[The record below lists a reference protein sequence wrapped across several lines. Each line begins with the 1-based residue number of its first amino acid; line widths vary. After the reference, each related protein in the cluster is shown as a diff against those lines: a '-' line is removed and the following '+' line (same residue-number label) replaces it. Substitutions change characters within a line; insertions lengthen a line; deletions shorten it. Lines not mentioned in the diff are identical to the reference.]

1 MTKKL
6 DKILDGL
13 ETEGDAMAYHGTKQL
28 EISIDYEVVDNIV
41 KSSLLEM
48 YEELKDSQEKIDF
61 DNLED
66 FQKEN
71 YEYDKTLLEA
81 TKILL
86 CYYTAQDDRP
96 EELMNL

>member
-1 MTKKL
+1 MTYTKEIYYDRKQFKISL
-6 DKILDGL
+6 DC
-13 ETEGDAMAYHGTKQL
+13 EA
-28 EISIDYEVVDNIV
+28 VDNLV
-41 KSSLLEM
+41 RDSLLEM

-66 FQKEN
+66 FQKED

>member
-1 MTKKL
+1 MSRQFK
-6 DKILDGL
+6 
-13 ETEGDAMAYHGTKQL
+13 
-28 EISIDYEVVDNIV
+28 ISIDYEAVDNIV
-41 KSSLLEM
+41 RDSLLEM

-86 CYYTAQDDRP
+86 CYYTAQKDRP
-96 EELMNL
+96 EELKNL

>member
-1 MTKKL
+1 MSRH
-6 DKILDGL
+6 DKIFD
-13 ETEGDAMAYHGTKQL
+13 DRKQFKVSL
-28 EISIDYEVVDNIV
+28 DYEMVDNIV
-41 KSSLLEM
+41 RDSMLEM

-66 FQKEN
+66 FQKED

-86 CYYTAQDDRP
+86 CHYTAQDDRP
-96 EELMNL
+96 EELKNL

>member
-1 MTKKL
+1 MSRQFK
-6 DKILDGL
+6 
-13 ETEGDAMAYHGTKQL
+13 
-28 EISIDYEVVDNIV
+28 ISIDYEVVDNIV
-41 KSSLLEM
+41 RDSMLEM

-66 FQKEN
+66 FQKED

>member
-1 MTKKL
+1 MRLRSNKMNKKTTSSSAGWPL
-6 DKILDGL
+6 LPML
-13 ETEGDAMAYHGTKQL
+13 
-28 EISIDYEVVDNIV
+28 DYEVVDNIV
-41 KSSLLEM
+41 KGTLLKL
-48 YEELKDSQEKIDF
+48 YEELKDTQGKGEVDF

-66 FQKEN
+66 FQKED

-96 EELMNL
+96 EELTNL